1 MEVGPA
7 ITQVGLA
14 LLATLA
20 LVFIAAWA
28 FKRVG
33 GSTMRTTG
41 VIRVLAAAPLGTRER
56 VLLIEVHGQQLLLG
70 VTQQQVTALHAF
82 GTDAPA
88 IAVDDDFKATLKN
101 WMSRA

>member
-70 VTQQQVTALHAF
+70 VTPQQVTALHAF
-82 GTDAPA
+82 GNDVPA
-88 IAVDDDFKATLKN
+88 IAVGDDFKATLKN